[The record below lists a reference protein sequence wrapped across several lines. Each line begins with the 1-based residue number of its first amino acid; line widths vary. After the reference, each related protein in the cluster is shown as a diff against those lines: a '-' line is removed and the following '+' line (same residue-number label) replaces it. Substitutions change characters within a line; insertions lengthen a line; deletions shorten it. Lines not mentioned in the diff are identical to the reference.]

1 MKEIIRDGQTVTRTG
16 AELQKLPEGVSF
28 HDMTM
33 QVDERGMVCELFDLR
48 WGWRAEPLPF
58 VYLFTVRPGMIKGWG
73 MHKRHEDRYCLLFG
87 DMEVLLYDDRPDSTT
102 RGLVS
107 KLVLSEHRRRLLN
120 IPAGIWHADRCIG
133 SKDAVVINF
142 PTQPYD
148 HENPD
153 KYRLPLDTEA
163 IPYRFADPQ
172 GG

>member
-1 MKEIIRDGQTVTRTG
+1 MVTRTG
-16 AELQKLPEGVSF
+16 EELQQLPEGVSL
-28 HDMTM
+28 HEMTP

-73 MHKRHEDRYCLLFG
+73 MHKQHEDRYCLLFG
-87 DMEVLLYDDRPDSTT
+87 DVEVLLYDDRPDSAT
-102 RGLVS
+102 RGLVA
-107 KLVLSEHRRRLLN
+107 KVVLSEHRRRLLN

-133 SKDAVVINF
+133 SRDAVVINF

-153 KYRLPLDTEA
+153 KYRLPLDTDA
-163 IPYRFADPQ
+163 IPYRFVNPQ